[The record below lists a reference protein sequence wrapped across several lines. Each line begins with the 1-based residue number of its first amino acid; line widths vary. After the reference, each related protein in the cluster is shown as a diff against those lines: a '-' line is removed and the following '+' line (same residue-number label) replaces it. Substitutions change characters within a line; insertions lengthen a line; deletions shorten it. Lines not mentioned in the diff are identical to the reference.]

1 MRNMLFSVKTF
12 MYTISPVDPNLDYAC
27 SNTGNYA
34 IHYFDSITGVRF
46 VLSTDNTI
54 QNIRN
59 LLHKLYEEVRLI
71 RYY

>member
-1 MRNMLFSVKTF
+1 MKLMLFSVKTF
-12 MYTISPVDPNLDYAC
+12 VYTISPVDPNLDYVC

-34 IHYFDSITGVRF
+34 LHYYDSQTGVRF

-54 QNIRN
+54 QNIRD